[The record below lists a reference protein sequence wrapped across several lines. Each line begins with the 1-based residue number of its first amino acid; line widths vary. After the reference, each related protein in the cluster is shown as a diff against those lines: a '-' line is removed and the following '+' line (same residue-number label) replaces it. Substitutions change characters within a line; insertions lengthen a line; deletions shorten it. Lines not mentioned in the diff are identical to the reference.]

1 MSFPI
6 PPEGADWAIRW
17 FTDPGWPVKP
27 SPDLVTRL
35 EAAVTKLEE
44 MGGRGSGRV
53 RIFQPEDVD
62 VWARAMAPKGGAR

>member
-35 EAAVTKLEE
+35 EAAVTRLEE
-44 MGGRGSGRV
+44 MGDLRRILGV
-53 RIFQPEDVD
+53 RREP
-62 VWARAMAPKGGAR
+62 